1 MRRNIRD
8 VYLYNTIGRI
18 FLEELISHPQLIIT
32 SLSFLYKIFEYYISR
47 WNKLDEYLFIKTFVE
62 IITMQIEGWLYLNN
76 SFRAYS

>member
-32 SLSFLYKIFEYYISR
+32 SLSFLYKNLNITFQ
-47 WNKLDEYLFIKTFVE
+47 DETSWMNIYLLRLLLK
-62 IITMQIEGWLYLNN
+62 
-76 SFRAYS
+76 

>member
-32 SLSFLYKIFEYYISR
+32 FLLFLYKNLNITFQ
-47 WNKLDEYLFIKTFVE
+47 DETSWMNIYLLRLLLK
-62 IITMQIEGWLYLNN
+62 
-76 SFRAYS
+76 

>member
-18 FLEELISHPQLIIT
+18 FLEELINHPQLIIT